1 MRHRGVNLFMEEIMA
16 SKTYTVVGSLKDVTI
31 YDDNILL
38 FMSDDSVW
46 HPDGQVFDDQN
57 RLTNMIKLWG
67 NNPQFNALKDLMVK
81 NDEVLEVDYY
91 ITESRGKTYLNV
103 SSPHKDS
110 TNPKPMIRR
119 SGKSAPVIVQ
129 QSAPQATQTPQNRPS
144 PVDKDRSI
152 VRQGMGR
159 SSLAAVTEAFF
170 KMEEGTPFAHMNWK
184 ELFDVA
190 NYVMEN
196 FERIG
201 LREYDGEPTPF
212 PGTEEE
218 VVEVQDELFPGGE

>member
-1 MRHRGVNLFMEEIMA
+1 MEEIMA
-16 SKTYTVVGSLKDVTI
+16 STYTVVGSLRDVTI
-31 YDDNILL
+31 YDDGIVF
-38 FMSDDSVW
+38 FMSEDTVW
-46 HPDGQVFDDQN
+46 PPEGQVFDDQN
-57 RLTNMIKLWG
+57 RITDRIKLWS
-67 NNPQFNALKDLMVK
+67 NHPQFNTLKDLMVK
-81 NDEVLEVDYY
+81 NEEVLEVDYY
-91 ITESRGKTYLNV
+91 ITESRGKKYLNV
-103 SSPHKDS
+103 STPHKDNP
-110 TNPKPMIRR
+110 NPKPMIRR
-119 SGKSAPVIVQ
+119 SGNPAPAPVQ

-170 KMEEGTPFAHMNWK
+170 RMEEGTPFAHMNWK

-218 VVEVQDELFPGGE
+218 VVEVQGNEKPDPLFPENGF

>member
-1 MRHRGVNLFMEEIMA
+1 MA

-91 ITESRGKTYLNV
+91 ATESRGKTYLNV

-129 QSAPQATQTPQNRPS
+129 QSTPQATQTPQNRAVPA
-144 PVDKDRSI
+144 DRDRSI

-159 SSLAAVTEAFF
+159 SSLAAVTETFF
-170 KMEEGTPFAHMNWK
+170 KMEEGTPFADMNWK

-212 PGTEEE
+212 PGTAEE
-218 VVEVQDELFPGGE
+218 VVVEEEGTEEQDELFPGSE